1 MKESELKKVP
11 STSLCQVHTTTHYPI
26 QNELKYISPH
36 PKKKKTIEERD
47 KPTMMYLPFPME
59 TTSLRGLAFE
69 PFLPRNA
76 VGLAMVL
83 ELARDAIV
91 FQTILTVFPWVR
103 T

>member
-1 MKESELKKVP
+1 
-11 STSLCQVHTTTHYPI
+11 
-26 QNELKYISPH
+26 
-36 PKKKKTIEERD
+36 
-47 KPTMMYLPFPME
+47 
-59 TTSLRGLAFE
+59 
-69 PFLPRNA
+69 